1 MTHSE
6 LERCI
11 REYGTDIYSFCRN
24 LTYNQ
29 QEADDLYQDTF
40 LKATELC
47 EDIRMEENPRSY
59 LLSIAIRI
67 WKNKKRKY
75 AWRKRI
81 ADTRTYLEEEGLA
94 ASLEEGGTQ
103 ESPEEAIL
111 NREESELVRDAVR
124 RLPQKLKIPVLLY
137 YMEELSIAQIARAM
151 KIPEGTVKSRLYQA
165 RKRLEREL
173 EDVLDEKNNG

>member
-1 MTHSE
+1 MTNLE

-11 REYGTDIYSFCRN
+11 REYGRDIYSFCRY

-40 LKATELC
+40 LKAIELSGQI
-47 EDIRMEENPRSY
+47 DSSNNPKSY
-59 LLSIAIRI
+59 LLSIALRI

-81 ADTRTYLEEEGLA
+81 AGTQTFLEEQGAEQAESLE
-94 ASLEEGGTQ
+94 SLEEQ
-103 ESPEEAIL
+103 IL
-111 NREESELVRDAVR
+111 NREESRLVRESVDKLQER
-124 RLPQKLKIPVLLY
+124 LKIPILLY
-137 YMEELSIAQIARAM
+137 YMEELSISQIASLL

-165 RKRLEREL
+165 RKKLEKEL
-173 EDVLDEKNNG
+173 EDVLDEKRIR